1 MEKNTVKDMEDE
13 VEKLHSNIGQPQA
26 HKQVVLRA
34 RCPFCNDRV
43 TFRQLEHSLTDS
55 RIVGNSVALQCEGCH
70 SICSY
75 SLREKK
81 FYPSAKIKGLEGL
94 PTEIEKYYKEAL
106 RCLEAD
112 SPNGAVTLFRKII
125 HALGINYGIAEKND
139 RKSFVAIVTA
149 LYLGEH
155 IVEKLRDAL
164 LGIKDIGNDGA
175 HINDNEPDME
185 QAKNI
190 RKLVDTVLNSTILC
204 DSSLEFLKEKHSGK
218 E

>member
-1 MEKNTVKDMEDE
+1 MEEEAEILMN
-13 VEKLHSNIGQPQA
+13 NIGSAQT

-34 RCPFCNDRV
+34 RCPFCNDKV

-75 SLREKK
+75 SLKEMK

-112 SPNGAVTLFRKII
+112 SSNGAVTLFRKII
-125 HALGINYGIAEKND
+125 HGLGIYYKIAAKND
-139 RKSFVAIVTA
+139 SKSFVAIVNA
-149 LYLGEH
+149 LYEGGH

-175 HINDNEPDME
+175 HINDNEPDMK
-185 QAKNI
+185 QASNI
-190 RKLVDTVLNSTILC
+190 KMLVDTVLSSTILC
-204 DSSLEFLKEKHSGK
+204 DTSLTFLKGKHSENK
-218 E
+218 TKK